1 MEEQVRLLPVANVVS
16 ARLTDSQAEED
27 QKMQA
32 MVSNAKKV
40 SSRFLERFSRTYPNP
55 PPIRA
60 HSYRERNLLSLK
72 PPGQMSTQTMSN
84 HSWRFHVA
92 ISFYRLIEE
101 DSAVYWSP

>member
-40 SSRFLERFSRTYPNP
+40 SSRFLKGCFLAR
-55 PPIRA
+55 
-60 HSYRERNLLSLK
+60 
-72 PPGQMSTQTMSN
+72 TQTRRRSE
-84 HSWRFHVA
+84 
-92 ISFYRLIEE
+92 LILTESE
-101 DSAVYWSP
+101 TSYL